1 MERKLGDELDGGNE
15 TAKDFMKALRR
26 LQAGEPT
33 NEDLQGRLADGKLR
47 INIAT
52 VALESGHSRRL
63 IGHDRCPFPETRKA
77 ILFSVTGDPEVKK
90 ETLKQE
96 IARLRNANSEL
107 QDKLDIVTT
116 ANAELLIRFDLM
128 KDGFHPDGRPLRR
141 ATKSERM
148 KAMNIVSSKAKGD
161 KPQSQG

>member
-1 MERKLGDELDGGNE
+1 MERKLNDELDGGNE
-15 TAKDFMKALRR
+15 TAKDFIVALRR

-33 NEDLQGRLADGKLR
+33 NDDLKGRLADGKLR

-63 IGHDRCPFPETRKA
+63 IGHDDCPFPETRSA
-77 ILFSVTGDPEVKK
+77 ILLAVTGDPEVKK

-107 QDKLDIVTT
+107 RDKLDVMATS
-116 ANAELLIRFDLM
+116 NAELLIRFDM
-128 KDGFHPDGRPLRR
+128 AMEGFYPDGRPLRR
-141 ATKSERM
+141 AAKSQRM
-148 KAMNIVSSKAKGD
+148 KAMSIVSSKGKGE
-161 KPQSQG
+161 KPPSLG